1 MDRLSPKQLRDIQ
14 SAVQDVYPEQEVE
27 ENYSELEQQFAEIL
41 VEFVKSLDEEQI
53 KTIRQE
59 TLDENVAGQIVSFG
73 AKYIPKALKLLTGF
87 GRTSRVA
94 GLQKAATGAA
104 TTGAVMD
111 PVKTGQDVLGGVE
124 NVTRAARAFVGQG
137 VPAKDSSK
145 QSTNRDDY
153 VLRDGKWYRK

>member
-27 ENYSELEQQFAEIL
+27 ENYSELDRQVAEML
-41 VEFVKSLDEEQI
+41 VEFVRSLDEEQL
-53 KTIRQE
+53 KTIREE
-59 TLDENVAGQIVSFG
+59 TLDEGMWGQALSFAGRN
-73 AKYIPKALKLLTGF
+73 IPRLLKGITGF
-87 GRTSRVA
+87 GRTGRVA

-104 TTGAVMD
+104 TASTIQN
-111 PVKTGQDVLGGVE
+111 PVKVGQDILGGVE

-145 QSTNRDDY
+145 QSSNRDDY

>member
-27 ENYSELEQQFAEIL
+27 ENYSELDQQVAEML

>member
-27 ENYSELEQQFAEIL
+27 ENYSELDQQVAEML
-41 VEFVKSLDEEQI
+41 VEFVKSLDEEQL
-53 KTIRQE
+53 KTIREE
-59 TLDENVAGQIVSFG
+59 TLDEGMWGQALSFG
-73 AKYIPKALKLLTGF
+73 SKALKAITGF
-87 GRTSRVA
+87 GRTGRVA

-104 TTGAVMD
+104 TSSAVMD
-111 PVKTGQDVLGGVE
+111 PVKTGQDILGGVE

-145 QSTNRDDY
+145 QSSNRDDY
-153 VLRDGKWYRK
+153 VLRDGKWHRK

>member
-14 SAVQDVYPEQEVE
+14 SAVQNVYPEQEVE
-27 ENYSELEQQFAEIL
+27 ENYSELDQQVAEML
-41 VEFVKSLDEEQI
+41 VEFVKSLDEEQL
-53 KTIRQE
+53 KTIREE
-59 TLDENVAGQIVSFG
+59 TLNEGMWGQALSFAGRN
-73 AKYIPKALKLLTGF
+73 IPRLLKGITGF
-87 GRTSRVA
+87 GRTGRVA

-104 TTGAVMD
+104 TSSAVMD

-145 QSTNRDDY
+145 QSSNRDDY

>member
-27 ENYSELEQQFAEIL
+27 ENYSELEQQFAEII
-41 VEFVKSLDEEQI
+41 VEFVKSLDEEQL
-53 KTIRQE
+53 KTIREE
-59 TLDENVAGQIVSFG
+59 TLDEGALGSVVSFAG
-73 AKYIPKALKLLTGF
+73 RNIPRLLKGITGF
-87 GRTSRVA
+87 GRTGRVA

-111 PVKTGQDVLGGVE
+111 PVKTGQDILGGVE

-145 QSTNRDDY
+145 QSSNRDDY
-153 VLRDGKWYRK
+153 VLRDGKWHRK